1 MGCSVPLCKC
11 PTALPWWVAGGW
23 QHPQP
28 PACSFT
34 PSRWE
39 KGQWLEISR
48 VDFAIE
54 MKKSSRWCFLMKPYL
69 FPVSVGA
76 SLPAATSAPAIKAPF
91 HPVPPRL
98 QDVQARQTQH
108 QMPPAPRFAQ
118 RSERCRRCC
127 RTKQV
132 SGEPSGLTPC
142 LLLPPWCPPSLGRAG
157 GVPKAPQ
164 VSVGLATEQTHS

>member
-11 PTALPWWVAGGW
+11 PTASPWWVAGGW

-91 HPVPPRL
+91 HPIPPKAAGCTSKTNPAPNAPSPTVCTTQREVQEML
-98 QDVQARQTQH
+98 QDQAGLWGALGADTLPLA
-108 QMPPAPRFAQ
+108 PPM
-118 RSERCRRCC
+118 
-127 RTKQV
+127 V
-132 SGEPSGLTPC
+132 SPIPGQGWRGPQSS
-142 LLLPPWCPPSLGRAG
+142 PSLSGAGDRAD
-157 GVPKAPQ
+157 
-164 VSVGLATEQTHS
+164 S